1 MKNINIEDI
10 YVYEIKNGT
19 YVLCKKDRYQNYIE
33 IFTNKKI
40 GDSSLIVDKLSSKV
54 NVSKS
59 TLNKIDLRQIM
70 GYLNSNNVELK
81 RGR

>member
-10 YVYEIKNGT
+10 YVYEIKKGI

-40 GDSSLIVDKLSSKV
+40 GDSSLIVDELSSKV

>member
-10 YVYEIKNGT
+10 YVYEIKKRI

-40 GDSSLIVDKLSSKV
+40 GDSSLIVDELSSKI

-70 GYLNSNNVELK
+70 DYLNNNVELK